1 MAITAALGFAEA
13 DTAPADPEV
22 TTATLTTT
30 SGRAYVAYVL
40 TSTDTTTVTS
50 VTGCNMTWTQR
61 ALATRSG
68 AFNLY
73 MFTALADGSSTS
85 TALTVDKNGAGTGQI
100 TVVVELAGIDTS
112 APFVQYADDISASNG
127 TQSTLT
133 LASFAD
139 ATNNAVVFAAAHA
152 TNEAQASVAGYS
164 EYGDVGHNT
173 PTRRLSSYA
182 NVGEDTT
189 PNVSWTTSG
198 VWGTVGLEARAAS
211 AAAFSPVPPNRSQSI
226 LLRL

>member
-22 TTATLTTT
+22 TTASLTVTV
-30 SGRAYVAYVL
+30 GRAYVAYVL

-73 MFTALADGSSTS
+73 MFTAVAGSGATS
-85 TALTVDKNGAGTGQI
+85 GALTVDKNGAGTGQI
-100 TVVVELAGIDTS
+100 TCVVELAGVDIND
-112 APFVQYADDISASNG
+112 PFVQYADDISASSG
-127 TQSTLT
+127 TESTLT
-133 LASFAD
+133 LAAFAD
-139 ATNNAVVFAAAHA
+139 AARNAVVFAAAHN
-152 TNEAQASVAGYS
+152 TNEAQSSPAGYT

-173 PTRRLSSYA
+173 PTRRLSSYV
-182 NVGEDTT
+182 NVGEDTS
-189 PNVSWTTSG
+189 PNVQWTTSG
-198 VWGTVGLEARAAS
+198 VWGTVGLEARAARS
-211 AAAFSPVPPNRSQSI
+211 SPMSSERRNRRYAQ
-226 LLRL
+226 LKT

>member
-1 MAITAALGFAEA
+1 MPLVAALGFAEA

-22 TTATLTTT
+22 TTAAITPTP
-30 SGRAYVAYVL
+30 GRLYAAFIL
-40 TSTDTTTVTS
+40 TSTDTTTVTT

-73 MFTALADGSSTS
+73 LFTAVAGQDATAGS
-85 TALTVDKNGAGTGQI
+85 LTIDKSGAGTGQI
-100 TVVVELAGIDTS
+100 TLVVEVAGAYS
-112 APFVQYADDISASNG
+112 ADPGVQYADDISAGNG

-133 LASFAD
+133 LASFED
-139 ATNNAVVFAAAHA
+139 AVNNGVLFAAAHT
-152 TNEAQASVAGYS
+152 TNEAQASVAGYA

-173 PTRRLSSYA
+173 PTRRLSAYFA
-182 NVGEDTT
+182 VGEDTT

-198 VWGTVGLEARAAS
+198 AWGTVGMEVRKARSLIGDERSTSRRAS
-211 AAAFSPVPPNRSQSI
+211 RIRV
-226 LLRL
+226 

>member
-22 TTATLTTT
+22 TTASLTVTA
-30 SGRAYVAYVL
+30 GRAYVAYVL
-40 TSTDTTTVTS
+40 TSADTTTVSS

-61 ALATRSG
+61 ALATRAG
-68 AFNLY
+68 TFNLY
-73 MFTALADGSSTS
+73 MFTAVAGSGATS
-85 TALTVDKNGAGTGQI
+85 GALTVDKSGAGTGQI
-100 TVVVELAGIDTS
+100 TCVVELAGIDVND
-112 APFVQYADDISASNG
+112 PFVQYADDISSTSG

-139 ATNNAVVFAAAHA
+139 AARNAVVFAAAHA
-152 TNEAQASVAGYS
+152 TNEAQSSPDGYT

-173 PTRRLSSYA
+173 PTRRLSSYV
-182 NVGEDTT
+182 NVGEDTS

-198 VWGTVGLEARAAS
+198 VWGTVGLEARAARS
-211 AAAFSPVPPNRSQSI
+211 DVPITVTRRMTH
-226 LLRL
+226 LLVR

>member
-1 MAITAALGFAEA
+1 MAITATLGFAEA

-22 TTATLTTT
+22 TTASLTVTA
-30 SGRAYVAYVL
+30 GRAYVAYVL
-40 TSTDTTTVTS
+40 TSTDTTTITS
-50 VTGCNMTWTQR
+50 LTGCNMTWTQR
-61 ALATRSG
+61 ALATRAG

-73 MFTALADGSSTS
+73 MFTALADGSATDG
-85 TALTVDKNGAGTGQI
+85 ALTIDKSGAGTGQI
-100 TVVVELAGIDTS
+100 TIVVELAGVDVND
-112 APFVQYADDISASNG
+112 PFVQYADDISASSG

-139 ATNNAVVFAAAHA
+139 ATRNAVVFAAAHS
-152 TNEAQASVAGYS
+152 TNEAQASVAGYT

-173 PTRRLSSYA
+173 PTRRLSSYV

-198 VWGTVGLEARAAS
+198 VWGTVGLEAKAAS
-211 AAAFSPVPPNRSQSI
+211 SKSDAPVTATVKMRH
-226 LLRL
+226 LLVR